1 MRIVKGKEELDD
13 DLRERGVVSG
23 TTFVNAERPRQ
34 QAMISL
40 LGIICKCGRMNNIP
54 WWYLSFSRFTYFLTG
69 YLKIVT
75 SVQVRR

>member
-34 QAMISL
+34 QALSSL
-40 LGIICKCGRMNNIP
+40 LGIICKCGRMNSITVG
-54 WWYLSFSRFTYFLTG
+54 LG
-69 YLKIVT
+69 GQHVT
-75 SVQVRR
+75 FRMFERLDG